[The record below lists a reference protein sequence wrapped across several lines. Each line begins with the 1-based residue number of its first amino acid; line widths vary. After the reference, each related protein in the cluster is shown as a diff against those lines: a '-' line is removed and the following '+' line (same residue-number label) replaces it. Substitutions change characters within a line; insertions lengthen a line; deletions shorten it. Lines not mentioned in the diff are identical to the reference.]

1 MLDLN
6 LGSGAG
12 ALGNIEGI
20 ICCIILNFAFDV
32 EQNLDGPVVNTLT
45 GHY

>member
-1 MLDLN
+1 MLDLS
-6 LGSGAG
+6 LVSGAG

-20 ICCIILNFAFDV
+20 ICCIITNFAFDD
-32 EQNLDGPVVNTLT
+32 EQNLDGPVVNNLT